1 MRINL
6 TKKDLVNMIY
16 MQVGFSKQITENLVE
31 EFFSIIV
38 SNLCKKRK
46 VKISNFGTFL
56 IRSKNSRIGRNPKT
70 NEEKEI
76 SKRDVVL
83 FKPSKEFKEL
93 LNNNFRMQPNNTW

>member
-6 TKKDLVNMIY
+6 TKKDLVNEIY

-38 SNLCKKRK
+38 TNLCKKRS
-46 VKISNFGTFL
+46 VKISKFGTFL
-56 IRSKNSRIGRNPKT
+56 IRSKSSRIGRNPKT
-70 NEEKEI
+70 KEEKEI

-93 LNNNFRMQPNNTW
+93 LNNNGKNAT

>member
-6 TKKDLVNMIY
+6 TKKDLVNLIY

-31 EFFSIIV
+31 EFFSIIL
-38 SNLCKKRK
+38 SNLSKKK
-46 VKISNFGTFL
+46 TIKISKFGTFL

-70 NEEKEI
+70 KEKKEI

-83 FKPSKEFKEL
+83 FKPSKEFKHL
-93 LNNNFRMQPNNTW
+93 LNNSGDNAA

>member
-6 TKKDLVNMIY
+6 TKKDLVNSIY

-38 SNLCKKRK
+38 SNLCKKRS

-56 IRSKNSRIGRNPKT
+56 IRSKSSRVGRNPKT
-70 NEEKEI
+70 KEETEI

-83 FKPSKEFKEL
+83 FKPSKEFRKYI
-93 LNNNFRMQPNNTW
+93 NNNGKNTT